1 MSWFTSFKE
10 WLLSWFT
17 DANKQKL
24 LALLGNVKGFVDAA
38 LPIVKEI
45 DEVLKPLLA
54 SNETIKA
61 ISEFLLEHFDNVD
74 YVVDLAEKLSELP
87 LADMLANV
95 ALEVLKTRVPA
106 TASLSVLRL
115 AIELAYN
122 VYKTSK

>member
-1 MSWFTSFKE
+1 MSWFTTFKD

-24 LALLGNVKGFVDAA
+24 LALLTGIKGFVDAA

-45 DEVLKPLLA
+45 DELLKPMLEKNSTALA
-54 SNETIKA
+54 LY
-61 ISEFLLEHFDNVD
+61 EFLLKHISNVD
-74 YVVDLAEKLSELP
+74 YVSDLAKKLSDLP

-95 ALEVLKTRVPA
+95 ALEILRTKVPA

-122 VYKTSK
+122 LYKTSK